1 MFIRR
6 KERIAVYA
14 YLFAEGVCVCKKDFA
29 AKSHPEIEGVRNV
42 EVLALMKSLCSRG
55 YVRETYNWCY
65 LYYYLENEG
74 IEYLRDF
81 LNLPDEV
88 VPATLNKPAAKP
100 ARADGQGYEGEQRGG
115 EYGDKPRG
123 FGRGRGGDD
132 GYRRDGGF
140 GRGRS
145 RE

>member
-14 YLFAEGVCVCKKDFA
+14 YLFAEGVCVCKKDFSA
-29 AKSHPEIEGVRNV
+29 PTHPEIEGVRNI
-42 EVLALMKSLCSRG
+42 EVLALMKSLASRG

-65 LYYYLENEG
+65 LYYYLTNEG

-88 VPATLNKPAAKP
+88 VPETMNKASARPAREGGDFEGQ
-100 ARADGQGYEGEQRGG
+100 RADGDRKG
-115 EYGDKPRG
+115 G
-123 FGRGRGGDD
+123 FGRGRGGDRD
-132 GYRRDGGF
+132 GYRRDGGL
-140 GRGRS
+140 GRGRN
-145 RE
+145 